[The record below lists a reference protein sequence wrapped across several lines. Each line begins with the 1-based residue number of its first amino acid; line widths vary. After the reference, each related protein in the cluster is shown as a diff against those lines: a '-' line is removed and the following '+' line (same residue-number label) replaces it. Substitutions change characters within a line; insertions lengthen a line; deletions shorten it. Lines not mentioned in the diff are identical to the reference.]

1 MNLLQPSFW
10 FNLKPI
16 PLLPIYDKV
25 FTGLVVLLGLLL
37 ITSFFIKKAYRKN
50 IYGKVL
56 EEAYSFMLTNFGIG
70 LILLF
75 FNYESVPLLSARF
88 WFILWAI
95 EMGIWIYLIIR
106 DVKKIPARK
115 EQFEKEKEY
124 QKYIPK

>member
-16 PLLPIYDKV
+16 PLLPTYDKV

>member
-1 MNLLQPSFW
+1 MNLLQLSFW

-16 PLLPIYDKV
+16 PLLPIYDKA
-25 FTGLVVLLGLLL
+25 FTGLVVMLGLLL
-37 ITSFFIKKAYRKN
+37 IASFFVKRAYRKN

-56 EEAYSFMLTNFGIG
+56 DEAYSFMFTNFGIG

-95 EMGIWIYLIIR
+95 EMGIWTYLIIR

>member
-1 MNLLQPSFW
+1 MNLLQLSFW

-16 PLLPIYDKV
+16 PLLPIYDKA
-25 FTGLVVLLGLLL
+25 FTVLVVLLGLLL
-37 ITSFFIKKAYRKN
+37 IASFFIKKAYRKN

-95 EMGIWIYLIIR
+95 EMGVWIYLIIR

>member
-37 ITSFFIKKAYRKN
+37 IASFFIKKAYRKN